1 VSLSLRTA
9 VNNLPEQLK
18 IVIGQKFFRSI
29 LSPLFLYVGFMLAIN
44 QLSGIILELNT
55 TLHNFLY
62 ISK

>member
-1 VSLSLRTA
+1 MSLSMRTA

-18 IVIGQKFFRSI
+18 IVIGQKFFGSI

-62 ISK
+62 IAK